1 VLIDG
6 EALEEVD
13 FVEEVAGSL
22 GAFATANQ
30 FSVGSLKERL
40 KQKDMQISQLQNQ
53 MKTVEKDVWSEPTRI
68 SSILEPTKRKS
79 NSSNPTSR
87 RCTKMYR

>member
-13 FVEEVAGSL
+13 FAEEVVGSL

-30 FSVGSLKERL
+30 FSVENLKE
-40 KQKDMQISQLQNQ
+40 
-53 MKTVEKDVWSEPTRI
+53 
-68 SSILEPTKRKS
+68 
-79 NSSNPTSR
+79 
-87 RCTKMYR
+87 